1 MEYVRGRIARA
12 CQRCGRDP
20 STVTLVAVTKG
31 VDAPAIREA
40 IALGLRDLG
49 ENRVQE
55 ARRKRETME
64 VRNAEWG
71 MRSFTDSEFRTP
83 NSELPSALSPVK
95 WHLIGHLQ
103 RNKAKEAVELFAVI
117 HSLDTTALAEAL
129 ERHAA
134 ATDKEVEVFIQVN
147 VSGEA
152 TKFGCAPDEAQALAK
167 TVMQLPHLRLRGL
180 MTIAPFADDRET
192 IRPIFHQ
199 LRGLRD
205 ELQVAVVNRRT
216 GEPANRPTQWL
227 LSMGMSQDFETAI
240 GEGAD
245 VIRVGTA
252 IFGT

>member
-1 MEYVRGRIARA
+1 MAAVGLRERIAALQQRIANA

-20 STVTLVAVTKG
+20 ATVTLVAVTKG
-31 VDAPAIREA
+31 VDAPTIREA

-55 ARRKRETME
+55 ARQKREAMGE
-64 VRNAEWG
+64 RNAELG
-71 MRSFTDSEFRTP
+71 MRS
-83 NSELPSALSPVK
+83 SAVK

-103 RNKAKEAVELFAVI
+103 RNKAKEAVELFTVF
-117 HSLDTTALAEAL
+117 HSLDTTALAGAL

-134 ATDKEVEVFIQVN
+134 AADKEVEVFIQVN

-152 TKFGCAPDEAQALAK
+152 TKFGCAPGDTQALAK

-180 MTIAPFADDRET
+180 MTIAPFADDPET
-192 IRPIFHQ
+192 VRPIFRQ

-205 ELQVAVVNRRT
+205 EVTSPLHLPPST
-216 GEPANRPTQWL
+216 FC
-227 LSMGMSQDFETAI
+227 LSMGMSHDFEVAI
-240 GEGAD
+240 EEGAD